1 MIRPATGTWSA
12 LRHAVLAGALLAATG
27 CGPEAPESAPP
38 ATPVRVVEAEQ
49 APLSAGIRAIGQ
61 VAPAEEVRLSFKV
74 GGVLASM
81 AVVQGERI
89 RAGQRLASLAQ
100 DEVAAAASQAR
111 ALLDKAERDLE
122 RGEALFAEEVA
133 TREQVQDLA
142 TARDVA
148 RAGLRSAEFTARFAR
163 VVAPADGI
171 VLRRLAEPGEL
182 VAAGQPV
189 LVVGNTG
196 GGWIVR
202 ATFTDRDIV
211 RMNIGDVA
219 EATLD
224 AFPGRRFSA
233 AVTELASAADPQT
246 GTYEVKLA
254 IDPQGLRFVQG
265 LVARLELPG
274 VAGAAVTVVP
284 VAALLEADGGR
295 AVAFVVARVDE
306 AEVARRVELTIGRAV
321 GAQVEVLEGITSGDR
336 VVTDGAA
343 YLRDGEAVRILG
355 PA

>member
-1 MIRPATGTWSA
+1 MNFPTSGSWHA
-12 LRHAVLAGALLAATG
+12 LPHAALAGLLLVVAG
-27 CGPEAPESAPP
+27 CGPAVPESAPP
-38 ATPVRVVEAEQ
+38 PTPVRVVEAEQ
-49 APLSAGIRAIGQ
+49 APLRAGIRAIGQ

-81 AVVQGERI
+81 AVAQGEQV

-100 DEVAAAASQAR
+100 DEVAAAVSQAR

-148 RAGLRSAEFTARFAR
+148 RAGLRSAEFTARFAQ

-189 LVVGNTG
+189 LVVGNTAS
-196 GGWIVR
+196 GWIVR
-202 ATFTDRDIV
+202 ATLTDRDIV
-211 RMNIGDVA
+211 RLDTGDVA
-219 EATLD
+219 EVTLD

-233 AVTELASAADPQT
+233 TVTELASAADPRT

-254 IDPQGLRFVQG
+254 IDTQGLRFVQG
-265 LVARLELPG
+265 LVARIELPG
-274 VAGAAVTVVP
+274 AAGAAVTVVP

-295 AVAFVVARVDE
+295 AIAFVVARHEETD
-306 AEVARRVELTIGRAV
+306 VARRVELTIGRAV
-321 GAQVEVLEGITSGDR
+321 GAQVEVLDGIVSGDR

-343 YLRDGEAVRILG
+343 YLRDGAAVRVLG

>member
-1 MIRPATGTWSA
+1 MNRPAARTWRA
-12 LRHAVLAGALLAATG
+12 PLQAVLATALLATAG
-27 CGPEAPESAPP
+27 CNPAVPEASPP
-38 ATPVRVVEAEQ
+38 PTPVRVVEAEQ

-74 GGVLASM
+74 GGVLASI
-81 AVVQGERI
+81 AVAQGERV
-89 RAGQRLASLAQ
+89 RAGQRLAALAQ
-100 DEVAAAASQAR
+100 DEVAAAVSQAR
-111 ALLDKAERDLE
+111 ALLDKAERDLD

-148 RAGLRSAEFTARFAR
+148 RAGLRSAEFTARFAQ

-189 LVVGNTG
+189 LVVGNTA

-202 ATFTDRDIV
+202 ATLTDRDIV
-211 RMNIGDVA
+211 RVNTGDVA
-219 EATLD
+219 DVTLD

-233 AVTELASAADPQT
+233 TVTELASAADPRT

-254 IDPQGLRFVQG
+254 IDTQGLRFVQG
-265 LVARLELPG
+265 LVAKLELRD

-284 VAALLEADGGR
+284 VTALLEADGGR
-295 AVAFVVARVDE
+295 AVAFVVGRQAE
-306 AEVARRVELTIGRAV
+306 TEVARRVELTIGRAV
-321 GAQVEVLEGITSGDR
+321 GAMVEVLDGIAAGDR

-343 YLRDGEAVRILG
+343 YLRDGETVRILG